1 MNLFKTDSSPADPAA
16 LLCHWSLAMR
26 SLQTRRIYSF
36 VIVNHSPPV
45 SGTDGTVRR
54 DRHAAIP
61 ASFLRLTV
69 TTRRRLPTRCAK
81 QTGIRSWNNQTIH
94 LILRERL

>member
-1 MNLFKTDSSPADPAA
+1 MNLFKTDSSLADPAA

-45 SGTDGTVRR
+45 SGTDGCSPGPPCGHSRKLPKADRDDPSSPTDAVREA
-54 DRHAAIP
+54 DRN
-61 ASFLRLTV
+61 SFV
-69 TTRRRLPTRCAK
+69 
-81 QTGIRSWNNQTIH
+81 
-94 LILRERL
+94 E